1 MSKIFLENI
10 CKYFG
15 STKAVEKLNINVK
28 EGEFMALL
36 GPSGC
41 GKSTTLRLIAGLEKP
56 TRGNIYFDDRIVNDL
71 EPKERAIAMV
81 FQDYAL
87 YPHMSV
93 YDNMAL
99 CLKVDKIPKNEIV
112 KRVTE
117 TAKILNLE
125 QLLNRKPGELS
136 GGQQQRV
143 ALGRAIIRKPSV
155 FLLDEPL
162 SNLDAVLRINM
173 RAELKKLQEKLK
185 TTMIYVTHDQE
196 EAMIMADRVA
206 IIKDGKVLQI
216 NTPRRIYDQPANK
229 FIAGFIGSPQMNFLE
244 CNLVEKSTATY
255 LNAGK
260 FSVKVPSSLRKR
272 IKAKERGLAVVMGVR
287 PEDVLVSLESQ
298 RDFLEVK
305 VYFFQQMGNI
315 GYVNLEMGNNIITAM
330 VNPNFEGHV
339 GENVFIKFNESR
351 LHIFDK
357 RTEDTII

>member
-1 MSKIFLENI
+1 MSKIFLENLSK
-10 CKYFG
+10 CFG
-15 STKAVEKLNINVK
+15 STKAVEELSMKIK
-28 EGEFMALL
+28 DGEFMVLL

-41 GKSTTLRLIAGLEKP
+41 GKSTTLRIIAGLEIP
-56 TRGNIYFDDRIVNDL
+56 TSGNIYFDDKIVNDL

-99 CLKVDKIPKNEIV
+99 CLKVNKVPKNEIMR
-112 KRVTE
+112 RVTE
-117 TAKILNLE
+117 TAKILSLE

-173 RAELKKLQEKLK
+173 RAELKKLQEKLE
-185 TTMIYVTHDQE
+185 TTMIYVTHDQA

-206 IIKDGKVLQI
+206 IIKDGRVLQI
-216 NTPRRIYDQPANK
+216 DTPREIYDQPANK

-244 CNLVEKSTATY
+244 CNLVEKTTTTY
-255 LNAGK
+255 LNTGK
-260 FSVKVPSSLRKR
+260 LSVKISSSLSRK
-272 IKAKERGLAVVMGVR
+272 IKAKVRGLAVVMGVR
-287 PEDVLVSLESQ
+287 PEDVLVSLQPQ
-298 RDFLEVK
+298 RGFLEVK

-315 GYVNLEMGNNIITAM
+315 GYVNLEMENNIM
-330 VNPNFEGHV
+330 VEV
-339 GENVFIKFNESR
+339 
-351 LHIFDK
+351 LHK
-357 RTEDTII
+357 K

>member
-15 STKAVEKLNINVK
+15 STKAVEKLNINIK
-28 EGEFMALL
+28 DGEFMVLL

-71 EPKERAIAMV
+71 EPKERAVAMV

-99 CLKVDKIPKNEIV
+99 CLKVDKVPKNEIV

-185 TTMIYVTHDQE
+185 TTMIYVTHDQA

-206 IIKDGKVLQI
+206 IIKDGRVLQI
-216 NTPRRIYDQPANK
+216 DTPREIYDKPANK

-244 CNLVEKSTATY
+244 CNLVEKSTVTY
-255 LNAGK
+255 LNVGK
-260 FSVKVPSSLRKR
+260 FSVKVPSSLSKR
-272 IKAKERGLAVVMGVR
+272 IKTKARGSAVVMGVR
-287 PEDVLVSLESQ
+287 PEDVLVSLQYQ
-298 RDFLEVK
+298 RDFLEAK